1 MSKIPF
7 QTRAVVRAIVRN
19 RTNIVLNSSI
29 SMDRRVARSDK
40 VPIEAMRS
48 FLVSNTWDAVSLQ
61 IICAYAEI
69 SRSKF
74 YTHVRDK
81 DVALQDGK
89 CA

>member
-7 QTRAVVRAIVRN
+7 QTRTVVRAIVRN

-40 VPIEAMRS
+40 VLIEAMRS

-61 IICAYAEI
+61 IICAYAKI